1 MNHTHQLSK
10 EDYPLVVFWDRADFT
25 NADSDLTTI
34 SEDDESAKLA
44 FLEHQNGD
52 RFTAQEEADTR
63 AHIRAAFVSLLE
75 KQLAPL
81 TWSQASSIAVNWLR
95 TEMLTYCPDLGLCAM
110 NWKVDALATEV
121 YSQWSHYRRDEIQSH
136 RPAPAN
142 TNTNGKRKSGKSE
155 SSIASKK
162 RKPDSSVSKASTKTA
177 STTMKK
183 PTRKPSPTSAPNTAP
198 VAVTSASDTTSPANS
213 SPMVSNS
220 SVSVIASISTAL
232 ATTVSPQSTSP
243 STSSSVAVADSPA
256 TFTSNLPDLVSQSP
270 TSDELPLRIPSPLP
284 PSSDIH
290 VEDQPDP
297 KSAVN
302 THSDPVPPRILPAAT
317 APVIKIVNPLSGLLG
332 RAPAPHVSRIKDIV
346 PPDSVGNAKTPAPG
360 VEAQGT
366 PGAPLTHQPNASTEA
381 PDVQK
386 KKPPHRPGTAHTA
399 WNLFGR
405 EHMKTNPK
413 DIITIVQAA
422 FAALTPERLK
432 HYKDEAARLK
442 QQKKSTTS
450 TD

>member
-1 MNHTHQLSK
+1 MFSNSLNTANHNDLVTSGNPTYAKLLTMFSELKTEHATLRCVSFSLKSSNPHWKVSSDAYILLATSIPKIFHFIPNPFEIQIPGSDPKSSLHINPISRTHQLSK

-121 YSQWSHYRRDEIQSH
+121 YSQWSRYRRDEIQSH

-142 TNTNGKRKSGKSE
+142 TNTNGKRKWGESE
-155 SSIASKK
+155 SFIASKK
-162 RKPDSSVSKASTKTA
+162 RKPDSLVSKASTKTA
-177 STTMKK
+177 STKTTKK
-183 PTRKPSPTSAPNTAP
+183 PTRKPSPTSAPNTAL
-198 VAVTSASDTTSPANS
+198 TSASDTTSPANS
-213 SPMVSNS
+213 SPMVSS
-220 SVSVIASISTAL
+220 SSMSVIASVSTAL

-256 TFTSNLPDLVSQSP
+256 IFTSNLPDIISQSP

-284 PSSDIH
+284 RSPDIH
-290 VEDQPDP
+290 VEYQPDP

-317 APVIKIVNPLSGLLG
+317 APVIKIVNPL
-332 RAPAPHVSRIKDIV
+332 
-346 PPDSVGNAKTPAPG
+346 
-360 VEAQGT
+360 
-366 PGAPLTHQPNASTEA
+366 
-381 PDVQK
+381 
-386 KKPPHRPGTAHTA
+386 
-399 WNLFGR
+399 
-405 EHMKTNPK
+405 
-413 DIITIVQAA
+413 
-422 FAALTPERLK
+422 
-432 HYKDEAARLK
+432 
-442 QQKKSTTS
+442 
-450 TD
+450 